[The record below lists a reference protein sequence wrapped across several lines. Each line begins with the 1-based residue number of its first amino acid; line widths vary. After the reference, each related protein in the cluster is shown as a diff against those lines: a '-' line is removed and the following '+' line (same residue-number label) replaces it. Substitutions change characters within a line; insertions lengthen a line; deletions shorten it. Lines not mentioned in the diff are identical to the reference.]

1 MENSKT
7 NSANSANQPGDTP
20 ETSDIVTRALA
31 HRRIDSTCI
40 AGVAKLCAKM
50 LTESEAC
57 RLLGI
62 RPRAWFDWKSRCGRT
77 EKFAALLEA
86 FRADRLN
93 SLIAQIEAGAK
104 GVNMKQPDWRAAAH
118 LLAVTGDKHRFG
130 PQAESAPQAA
140 PGVNTLSDE
149 SMTRILA
156 MLRAGN
162 ATVID
167 VSASVEPKQI
177 ADAGTT
183 PPK

>member
-1 MENSKT
+1 MSNNNEHPN
-7 NSANSANQPGDTP
+7 TP
-20 ETSDIVTRALA
+20 KTSDIVTRALA

-93 SLIAQIEAGAK
+93 SLIEQIEAGAK

-118 LLAVTGDKHRFG
+118 LLSVTDKHRFG
-130 PQAESAPQAA
+130 PQAEATPLPQ
-140 PGVNTLSDE
+140 PWNTLTDAT
-149 SMTRILA
+149 MTKLLA

-162 ATVID
+162 AKPVID
-167 VSASVEPKQI
+167 VPASEPKQI
-177 ADAGTT
+177 ENAK
-183 PPK
+183 P